1 MKQRGPR
8 LVKIAVSVSIVLMV
22 LTLVE
27 DPKNNQPKIITPVA
41 GGITAVVLPQRGANW
56 GKGAIDRRFF
66 REAYDSEQLLAGL
79 GEEVRHIFE
88 TRPLVETVGR
98 RVGAA
103 LHVEELGIVLWQQ
116 SDNVPFEQSR
126 NVPLTVP
133 GWWDGT
139 RTTTDDAG

>member
-1 MKQRGPR
+1 LTQRGPR

-79 GEEVRHIFE
+79 GEDVRHIFE

-103 LHVEELGIVLWQQ
+103 LHVEELGIVLEDGGSLRYILGRGPPRQR
-116 SDNVPFEQSR
+116 D
-126 NVPLTVP
+126 
-133 GWWDGT
+133 WW
-139 RTTTDDAG
+139 RRLQRQELR